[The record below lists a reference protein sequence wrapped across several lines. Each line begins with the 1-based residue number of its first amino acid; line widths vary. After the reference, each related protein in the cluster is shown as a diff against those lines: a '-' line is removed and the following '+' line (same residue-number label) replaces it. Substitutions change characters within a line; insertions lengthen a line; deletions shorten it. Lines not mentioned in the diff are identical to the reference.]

1 MSSASKHGP
10 LTWAQGRGQTPEHSA
25 GKRAPRLLLPV
36 PGSSGHACAQNYQQT
51 QMDQEGDQDPG
62 GDPSCP
68 GGVAAQG
75 AVERD
80 QWTVG
85 GLRPADLSACPPTLP
100 GLPQPG
106 PVPSCTGALRA
117 QEPLPSC
124 FAVCHVPSLGSP
136 KPVYNK
142 V

>member
-25 GKRAPRLLLPV
+25 GKHAPRLLLPV

-68 GGVAAQG
+68 GGVAAQ
-75 AVERD
+75 VP
-80 QWTVG
+80 TG
-85 GLRPADLSACPPTLP
+85 GWGPGSPTSLPPSLP
-100 GLPQPG
+100 G
-106 PVPSCTGALRA
+106 
-117 QEPLPSC
+117 
-124 FAVCHVPSLGSP
+124 H
-136 KPVYNK
+136 
-142 V
+142 